1 MIREGAKPVYTVS
14 QTTNGIHR
22 GPGLS
27 PFGDVKVFFDQPSQG
42 YIALVSRGQ
51 LDLLFKAKRD
61 GSGVYTILTPEPQV
75 VAKVEVESQTLNG
88 RWSGYKNALG
98 TNESVTR
105 AIERLFFLGSVGS
118 IIFRN
123 SDLYEIG
130 YIEIRADGALA
141 AAMKNPMAMARL
153 IPALP

>member
-1 MIREGAKPVYTVS
+1 M
-14 QTTNGIHR
+14 
-22 GPGLS
+22 
-27 PFGDVKVFFDQPSQG
+27 
-42 YIALVSRGQ
+42 
-51 LDLLFKAKRD
+51 
-61 GSGVYTILTPEPQV
+61 